1 MEQPVNREM
10 VSINHIITT
19 SSNWIFASNQ
29 AQPRAVKERGKKEA
43 VSNTNVV
50 VQMYKATQQIALLQL
65 ICTSGHL
72 DNIQTAAAV
81 R

>member
-29 AQPRAVKERGKKEA
+29 AQPRAVKERGKKA
-43 VSNTNVV
+43 VSNINVV
-50 VQMYKATQQIALLQL
+50 VQ
-65 ICTSGHL
+65 S
-72 DNIQTAAAV
+72 NTANCLAPIDLHKWTLG
-81 R
+81 

>member
-29 AQPRAVKERGKKEA
+29 AQPRAVKRARKKKLL
-43 VSNTNVV
+43 VTL
-50 VQMYKATQQIALLQL
+50 MLLYKATQQIALLQL

-72 DNIQTAAAV
+72 DNIQTAAV

>member
-29 AQPRAVKERGKKEA
+29 AQPRAVKERGKKLL
-43 VSNTNVV
+43 VTS
-50 VQMYKATQQIALLQL
+50 MLLYKATQQIALLQL

-72 DNIQTAAAV
+72 DNIQTAAV